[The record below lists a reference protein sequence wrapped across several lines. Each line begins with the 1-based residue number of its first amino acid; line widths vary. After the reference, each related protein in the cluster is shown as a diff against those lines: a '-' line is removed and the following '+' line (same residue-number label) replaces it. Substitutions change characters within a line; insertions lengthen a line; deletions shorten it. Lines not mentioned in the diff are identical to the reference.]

1 MKKLHSQNS
10 RTSQMQTV
18 SNSLLSQCLL
28 ILLSVGLVGSALANP
43 DEGLPYYDSMEFTPK
58 WIAADSPEL
67 EGFHAIPDFK
77 FIDQDGQTVSQD
89 SLRDKIYVANFF
101 FTSCPGICI
110 RIRSKLSMVQ
120 DAYLDD
126 PEVAILS
133 HSIRPSSDTVEVLKE
148 YAVRNNVQSNKWHL
162 LTGNKELTYSLAKS
176 AYFANEDLGELKE
189 AKDLLDFLH
198 SENLLLIDKNR
209 RIRGIYNG
217 LRASSVS
224 YLIDDIKILKAE
236 HNASP

>member
-1 MKKLHSQNS
+1 
-10 RTSQMQTV
+10 
-18 SNSLLSQCLL
+18 
-28 ILLSVGLVGSALANP
+28 
-43 DEGLPYYDSMEFTPK
+43 
-58 WIAADSPEL
+58 
-67 EGFHAIPDFK
+67 
-77 FIDQDGQTVSQD
+77 
-89 SLRDKIYVANFF
+89 
-101 FTSCPGICI
+101 
-110 RIRSKLSMVQ
+110 
-120 DAYLDD
+120 
-126 PEVAILS
+126 VAILS
-133 HSIRPSSDTVEVLKE
+133 HSIRPTSDTVEVLKE

-217 LRASSVS
+217 LSASSVS

-236 HNASP
+236 NNASP

>member
-1 MKKLHSQNS
+1 MKKLHPQNLP
-10 RTSQMQTV
+10 TKLQMPSSDNKFTQ
-18 SNSLLSQCLL
+18 LL
-28 ILLSVGLVGSALANP
+28 IAVIVFTAALSSALAESENT
-43 DEGLPYYDSMEFTPK
+43 LPYYDSMEFTPK
-58 WIAADSPEL
+58 WIEAGSAEL
-67 EGFHAIPDFK
+67 DGFHAIPDFE
-77 FIDQDGQTVSQD
+77 FIDQDGETVSHESMQ
-89 SLRDKIYVANFF
+89 DKIFVANFF

-110 RIRSKLSMVQ
+110 RMRSKLSMVQ
-120 DAYLDD
+120 EAYLDD
-126 PEVAILS
+126 SEVAILS

-148 YAVRNNVQSNKWHL
+148 YAIRNNVQSNKWHL

-217 LRASSVS
+217 LSASSVN
-224 YLIDDIKILKAE
+224 YLIEDIKLLKSE
-236 HNASP
+236 